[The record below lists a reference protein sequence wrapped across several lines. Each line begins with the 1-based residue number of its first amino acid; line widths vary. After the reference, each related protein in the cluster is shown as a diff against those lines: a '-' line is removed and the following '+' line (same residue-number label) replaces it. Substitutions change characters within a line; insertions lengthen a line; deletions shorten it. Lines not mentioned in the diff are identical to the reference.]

1 VTALTLDHVTKTYPA
16 PGGDVTA
23 LDDVTLTVDDGEIVA
38 LLGPS
43 GSGKSTL
50 LTVAGALLAPS
61 RGTVR
66 VGDRDITHLRPAQRT
81 AFRRDHVGFVFQT
94 VNLVPY
100 LTAEE
105 NLLVVAALAR
115 RDRTASR
122 ARARHLLDELGL
134 TDRRRALPH
143 QLSGGER
150 QRVAVGR
157 ALMNDP
163 TVVLVDEPTSS
174 LDTALAEQVM
184 TLIRAELHSR
194 GIPAVVVTH
203 DHRMTRYADRT
214 LHLTDGRL

>member
-184 TLIRAELHSR
+184 TLIRTELHSR